1 MILRGS
7 IQWLG
12 DKISVTFGSF
22 LLDGDWP
29 QLKVNKL
36 YCGFDMTLWIQLV
49 AGCHFYFN
57 CSLDSLVSLCASK
70 TNGLNPNRTWKQL
83 TFPLSRILINNSLYC
98 LPNNSYNASSDN
110 LVLDQLIIPLK
121 KHVFLSCHECE
132 TKKKFWVP
140 MRNWTSDLR
149 IPCSDVVFCH
159 QYTWLCTSTKRETV
173 KKYFKY
179 TLQRITKNVLSWTQ
193 LFMTWLLCK
202 SNTLLSIFM

>member
-1 MILRGS
+1 MILRGNV
-7 IQWLG
+7 QWLG

-49 AGCHFYFN
+49 AGCHLYFN

-98 LPNNSYNASSDN
+98 LPNNSYDASSDN

-121 KHVFLSCHECE
+121 KHVF
-132 TKKKFWVP
+132 F
-140 MRNWTSDLR
+140 
-149 IPCSDVVFCH
+149 
-159 QYTWLCTSTKRETV
+159 
-173 KKYFKY
+173 
-179 TLQRITKNVLSWTQ
+179 VLSQAWD
-193 LFMTWLLCK
+193 K
-202 SNTLLSIFM
+202 EKILSPHEELNLRPLDSMLRCCILPPIYLTMYKHKKGNSKKRF

>member
-1 MILRGS
+1 M
-7 IQWLG
+7 
-12 DKISVTFGSF
+12 
-22 LLDGDWP
+22 
-29 QLKVNKL
+29 
-36 YCGFDMTLWIQLV
+36 WIQLV

-98 LPNNSYNASSDN
+98 LPSNSYDASSDN

-132 TKKKFWVP
+132 AKEKFWVP

-173 KKYFKY
+173 KNDFQY
-179 TLQRITKNVLSWTQ
+179 TLQRITKNVFSWTQ
-193 LFMTWLLCK
+193 LFMTWLLYK

>member
-1 MILRGS
+1 M
-7 IQWLG
+7 
-12 DKISVTFGSF
+12 
-22 LLDGDWP
+22 
-29 QLKVNKL
+29 
-36 YCGFDMTLWIQLV
+36 WIQLV

-83 TFPLSRILINNSLYC
+83 TLPLSRILITSSPYC
-98 LPNNSYNASSDN
+98 LPYNSYDVSSDN

-121 KHVFLSCHECE
+121 KHVFLSCHERE

-140 MRNWTSDLR
+140 MRNWTSDLQ
-149 IPCSDVVFCH
+149 IPCSDVAFCH
-159 QYTWLCTSTKRETV
+159 QNTWLCTSTKRETV

-202 SNTLLSIFM
+202 SNTFLSIFM